1 MILKPIVNV
10 DAFRQYYQ
18 EAVNC
23 KTELN
28 TNADTL
34 ALEDERRLEA
44 LLPIY
49 DAHGME
55 MVKRVIIEAI
65 KKDSQNYSEQV
76 RKWADN
82 SVVSMFLY
90 ETDNVLSDYIPD
102 YLSEAAIE
110 AIAKDLMEKEKQ
122 KTILKSE
129 EGTEYEVI
137 CHDKYYSLLKFKSDD
152 ITLYAHHGITPT
164 NAANITFSDE
174 YVKNV
179 FLSYPEAKAGYHK
192 AVADGERFQKAHDIL
207 LEQYNE
213 FKDSML
219 EMSRED
225 IFDRCYKIAAV
236 EDVYN
241 YLIECTELTEAQQ
254 IYIINSGENVLM
266 NLANDW
272 NEYGDYNENIN
283 IHVARTFDDTIRT
296 SKFAEY
302 MTEDA
307 EEEELE

>member
-1 MILKPIVNV
+1 MKPIVNI

-18 EAVNC
+18 EAINC
-23 KTELN
+23 KTVLN

-49 DAHGME
+49 DAHGKE
-55 MVKRVIIEAI
+55 MVKRLVVEAI
-65 KKDSQNYSEQV
+65 KQDSQNYSEQV

-82 SVVSMFLY
+82 AIVSMFIY

-102 YLSEAAIE
+102 HLSEAAIE

-137 CHDKYYSLLKFKSDD
+137 CHDKYYSLLKFQNEG
-152 ITLYAHHGITPT
+152 ITMYAHHGVTPT

-174 YVKNV
+174 YVKDI
-179 FLSYPEAKAGYHK
+179 FLSYPEALESYHK
-192 AVADGERFQKAHDIL
+192 TVADGERLQKAHDIL
-207 LEQYNE
+207 LEQYNN
-213 FKDSML
+213 FKDEML
-219 EMSRED
+219 EKDREAL
-225 IFDRCYKIAAV
+225 FYSCYKIAAV

-241 YLIECTELTEAQQ
+241 YLVECTNLTEVQQ
-254 IYIINSGENVLM
+254 NYIINSGENVLM

-272 NEYGDYNENIN
+272 YEYGDYNENIN

-296 SKFAEY
+296 SQFAENV
-302 MTEDA
+302 TEDA
-307 EEEELE
+307 DEEELE

>member
-1 MILKPIVNV
+1 MKPIVNI

-18 EAVNC
+18 EAINC
-23 KTELN
+23 KTVLN

-34 ALEDERRLEA
+34 AIEDERRLEA

-49 DAHGME
+49 DAHGKE
-55 MVKRVIIEAI
+55 MVKRLVVEAI
-65 KKDSQNYSEQV
+65 KQDSQNYSEQV

-82 SVVSMFLY
+82 AIVSMFIY

-102 YLSEAAIE
+102 HLSEAAIE

-137 CHDKYYSLLKFKSDD
+137 CHDKYYSLLKFQNEG
-152 ITLYAHHGITPT
+152 ITMYAHHGVTPT

-174 YVKNV
+174 YVKDI
-179 FLSYPEAKAGYHK
+179 FLSYPEALESYHK
-192 AVADGERFQKAHDIL
+192 TVADGERLQKAHDII

-213 FKDSML
+213 FKESML
-219 EMSRED
+219 ERSREE
-225 IFDRCYKIAAV
+225 IFDNCYKIAAV
-236 EDVYN
+236 EDSYN
-241 YLIECTELTEAQQ
+241 YLIEGITLTEEQQ
-254 IYIINSGENVLM
+254 NYIIHSGDNVLM

-272 NEYGDYNENIN
+272 YEYGDYNQNLKDHLGE
-283 IHVARTFDDTIRT
+283 AFDEQMKGFELMPE
-296 SKFAEY
+296 S
-302 MTEDA
+302 EDA
-307 EEEELE
+307 DEEELE

>member
-1 MILKPIVNV
+1 MKPIVNI

-28 TNADTL
+28 ANADTL

-65 KKDSQNYSEQV
+65 KQDSQNYSEQV

-90 ETDNVLSDYIPD
+90 ETGNVLSDYIPD

-110 AIAKDLMEKEKQ
+110 AIAKDLMEKEKE

-137 CHDKYYSLLKFKSDD
+137 CHDKFYSLLKFQNEGISM
-152 ITLYAHHGITPT
+152 YAHHGIVPT

-192 AVADGERFQKAHDIL
+192 AVADGERLQKAHDIL
-207 LEQYNE
+207 LEQYDN
-213 FKDSML
+213 FKEEML
-219 EMSRED
+219 GKDREAL
-225 IFDRCYKIAAV
+225 FYSCYKIAAV

-241 YLIECTELTEAQQ
+241 YLVECTNLTEAQQ

-272 NEYGDYNENIN
+272 YEYGDYNENIN
-283 IHVARTFDDTIRT
+283 IHVARTFGDTIRT
-296 SKFAEY
+296 SEFVEY
-302 MTEDA
+302 LTEDS

>member
-1 MILKPIVNV
+1 MILKPIVNI

-28 TNADTL
+28 TNADAL

-65 KKDSQNYSEQV
+65 KQDSQNYSEQV

-110 AIAKDLMEKEKQ
+110 AIAKDLMEKEKE

-137 CHDKYYSLLKFKSDD
+137 CHDKYYSLLKFQTEGISM
-152 ITLYAHHGITPT
+152 YAHHGITPT

-174 YVKNV
+174 YVKDV
-179 FLSYPEAKAGYHK
+179 FISYPEAKAGYHK

-241 YLIECTELTEAQQ
+241 YLVECITLTEAQQ

-266 NLANDW
+266 NLADDW
-272 NEYGDYNENIN
+272 YEYGDYNQKLKDHLKE
-283 IHVARTFDDTIRT
+283 AFDEQIEGFEFTQD
-296 SKFAEY
+296 S
-302 MTEDA
+302 DDS

>member
-1 MILKPIVNV
+1 MKPIVNI

-18 EAVNC
+18 EAIDC
-23 KTELN
+23 KTVLN
-28 TNADTL
+28 ANADTL

-49 DAHGME
+49 DVHGME
-55 MVKRVIIEAI
+55 MVKRLIIEAI
-65 KKDSQNYSEQV
+65 KQDSQNHSEQV

-82 SVVSMFLY
+82 AIVSMFIY

-102 YLSEAAIE
+102 HLSEAAIE
-110 AIAKDLMEKEKQ
+110 AIAKDLIEKEKQ
-122 KTILKSE
+122 RTILKSQ

-137 CHDKYYSLLKFKSDD
+137 CHDKYYSLLKFQNEG
-152 ITLYAHHGITPT
+152 ITMYAHHGIVPT
-164 NAANITFSDE
+164 NAANITFSDSNIQ
-174 YVKNV
+174 NV
-179 FLSYPEAKAGYHK
+179 FLSYPEAMSGYLK
-192 AVADGERFQKAHDIL
+192 AVIDGERLQKAHDKI

-241 YLIECTELTEAQQ
+241 YLIECTDLTEVQQ
-254 IYIINSGENVLM
+254 NYIINSGENVLM

-272 NEYGDYNENIN
+272 YEYGDYNENIN
-283 IHVARTFDDTIRT
+283 IHVARTFDDTIRI
-296 SKFAEY
+296 SKFAENV
-302 MTEDA
+302 TEDA

>member
-1 MILKPIVNV
+1 MILKPIVNI

-18 EAVNC
+18 EAIDC
-23 KTELN
+23 KTVLN
-28 TNADTL
+28 ANAATL

-49 DAHGME
+49 DVHGME
-55 MVKRVIIEAI
+55 MVKRLIIEAV
-65 KKDSQNYSEQV
+65 KQDSQNHSEQV

-82 SVVSMFLY
+82 AIVSMFIY

-110 AIAKDLMEKEKQ
+110 AIAKDLIEKEKQ
-122 KTILKSE
+122 RTILKSQ

-137 CHDKYYSLLKFKSDD
+137 CHDKYYSLLKFQNEG
-152 ITLYAHHGITPT
+152 ITMYAHHGIVPT
-164 NAANITFSDE
+164 NAANITFSDS
-174 YVKNV
+174 NIQDV
-179 FLSYPEAKAGYHK
+179 FLSYPEAMSGYLK
-192 AVADGERFQKAHDIL
+192 AVIDGERLQKAHDKI

-225 IFDRCYKIAAV
+225 IFDNCYKIAAV
-236 EDVYN
+236 EDSYN
-241 YLIECTELTEAQQ
+241 YLIEGITLTEEQQ
-254 IYIINSGENVLM
+254 NYIIHSGDNVLM

-272 NEYGDYNENIN
+272 YEYGNYNQSLKDHLGE
-283 IHVARTFDDTIRT
+283 AFDEQMNGFELTQGSDD
-296 SKFAEY
+296 S
-302 MTEDA
+302 